1 MLSTK
6 IRGQKLEQLLA
17 DQAVTSNLSTDF
29 RDTHHVPTFVSTC
42 FSPYLAAGT
51 NWGLRHECL
60 QLMQWSSVVADSDRL
75 EHQLEEAVLLQQDFE
90 SSASK
95 LKMLE
100 KQVKILRQ
108 EKDEVHKVVPRSVSS
123 VRSCSLCSEG
133 LVCLSSS
140 CLSLWSVSGVSP
152 RS

>member
-1 MLSTK
+1 M
-6 IRGQKLEQLLA
+6 
-17 DQAVTSNLSTDF
+17 
-29 RDTHHVPTFVSTC
+29 
-42 FSPYLAAGT
+42 
-51 NWGLRHECL
+51 
-60 QLMQWSSVVADSDRL
+60 VADSDRL

-123 VRSCSLCSEG
+123 VR
-133 LVCLSSS
+133 
-140 CLSLWSVSGVSP
+140 
-152 RS
+152 

>member
-1 MLSTK
+1 M
-6 IRGQKLEQLLA
+6 
-17 DQAVTSNLSTDF
+17 
-29 RDTHHVPTFVSTC
+29 
-42 FSPYLAAGT
+42 
-51 NWGLRHECL
+51 
-60 QLMQWSSVVADSDRL
+60 VADSDRL

-123 VRSCSLCSEG
+123 VC
-133 LVCLSSS
+133 
-140 CLSLWSVSGVSP
+140 
-152 RS
+152 